1 MNQSKSEMASTYEQ
15 ETLNTKSFL
24 SAFALFLLIG
34 SPIGAGIW
42 CASTAYL
49 TNTTANEV
57 FDATMHAIFGP

>member
-1 MNQSKSEMASTYEQ
+1 MTQSRSESASRYQ
-15 ETLNTKSFL
+15 DETRIATGFISTL
-24 SAFALFLLIG
+24 ALVLLIG

-49 TNTTANEV
+49 TNTAANEV